1 MFKIE
6 LNYKL
11 VYSHLIIL
19 HFNKRKRTG
28 LETKETTKI
37 KKDLVKRVNLIIL
50 KTKRVEISMII
61 EDKDHKDQKD
71 QKVKD
76 LDITMEGT
84 AATAKGIT

>member
-1 MFKIE
+1 
-6 LNYKL
+6 
-11 VYSHLIIL
+11 
-19 HFNKRKRTG
+19 
-28 LETKETTKI
+28 LETKERTKI

-61 EDKDHKDQKD
+61 EDKNYKDHKD

-84 AATAKGIT
+84 AMARGTI

>member
-1 MFKIE
+1 
-6 LNYKL
+6 
-11 VYSHLIIL
+11 
-19 HFNKRKRTG
+19 

-61 EDKDHKDQKD
+61 EDKNYKDHKD

-84 AATAKGIT
+84 AMGRGTI

>member
-1 MFKIE
+1 M
-6 LNYKL
+6 
-11 VYSHLIIL
+11 
-19 HFNKRKRTG
+19 
-28 LETKETTKI
+28 ETKERTKI

-61 EDKDHKDQKD
+61 EDKNYKDHKD

-84 AATAKGIT
+84 AMARGTIWTKESLSKRIENDIFLNFWL